1 MNPPFHLRVWG
12 KSVKIGQIA
21 STEDLE
27 RLCVAY
33 FQNSA
38 VCVGFLGSSAPSNLP
53 ADLDLTQVHYPY
65 SRWISSSCS
74 TTYETKGK
82 SRLRVGLCPSCSV
95 ENNKNDKVEKGNPY
109 LDNEYELD
117 QEPVFDDAPSAA
129 PRVKKEAVDDFD
141 RKPRDEIQ

>member
-1 MNPPFHLRVWG
+1 MWG
-12 KSVKIGQIA
+12 KSVKIGQVE

-53 ADLDLTQVHYPY
+53 AELDLTQVHYPY

-82 SRLRVGLCPSCSV
+82 SRLKVGLCPSCSV
-95 ENNKNDKVEKGNPY
+95 ENNKEEKY
-109 LDNEYELD
+109 SDNEYDLN
-117 QEPVFDDAPSAA
+117 QEPVLDYAPSAD

-141 RKPRDEIQ
+141 RKPRDLIRWKIVLALVSEFSI

>member
-1 MNPPFHLRVWG
+1 MWG
-12 KSVKIGQIA
+12 KSVKIGQVE

-53 ADLDLTQVHYPY
+53 AELDLTQVHYPY

-82 SRLRVGLCPSCSV
+82 SRLKVGLCPSCSV
-95 ENNKNDKVEKGNPY
+95 ENNKEEKY
-109 LDNEYELD
+109 SDNEYDLN
-117 QEPVFDDAPSAA
+117 QEPVLDYAPSAD

-141 RKPRDEIQ
+141 RKPRDPIQWNIILALVQHN